1 MPMFPLIP
9 RMLLL
14 LALAMA
20 SACTT
25 MPDPTAG
32 PAVVDA
38 PTKQEPVEPMP
49 LADGSL
55 RFCIL
60 GDAGTGDSAQYRL
73 AEQMIRTHKGFPYE
87 MCILVGD
94 NIYGSE
100 RPQDMERKFALP
112 YKPLLDAGV
121 KFYAALG
128 NHDER
133 LQAHYELFNMNG
145 KHYYSFKA
153 PKQNVRFFALE
164 STYPEPEQIAWVEKE
179 LKGSNDDWK
188 IPFFH
193 HPLYSSGQRHGSD
206 LRLRAALEPL
216 FVQYNV
222 SVVFTGHDHFYERT
236 KPQQGIPYFVVGSG
250 GKLRPG
256 NVDQKSGIT
265 ARYNDSGH
273 VFAIA
278 EILGDDMVFQAI
290 DQNGRV
296 VDSGK
301 IRRRIPPNDGK

>member
-1 MPMFPLIP
+1 MFSLIP

-14 LALAMA
+14 LLALAIA
-20 SACTT
+20 SACTS
-25 MPDPTAG
+25 MPEPTAG

-38 PTKQEPVEPMP
+38 PSKQEAVEPMP
-49 LADGSL
+49 MANNSL
-55 RFCIL
+55 KFCIL
-60 GDAGTGDSAQYRL
+60 GDAGTGDGAQYRL
-73 AEQMIRTHKGFPYE
+73 AEQMAKTHKAFPFE

-94 NIYGSE
+94 NAYGAE
-100 RPQDMERKFALP
+100 RPQDMKLKFEIP

-133 LQAHYELFNMNG
+133 LQANYEFFNMNG
-145 KHYYSFKA
+145 KHYYSLKA
-153 PKQNVRFFALE
+153 PKQSVRFFALE
-164 STYPEPEQIAWVEKE
+164 STYPEVDQLAWVEKE
-179 LKGSNDDWK
+179 LKGSTDDWK

-206 LRLRAALEPL
+206 LRLRASLEPL

-250 GKLRPG
+250 AKLRAG
-256 NVDQKSGIT
+256 INESSGIT
-265 ARYNDSGH
+265 ARYNDTAY
-273 VFAIA
+273 VFMIA
-278 EILGDDMVFQAI
+278 EIVGDDLVFQAI

-301 IRRRIPPNDGK
+301 IRRRIPPAEGK

>member
-1 MPMFPLIP
+1 MSAWFRRILPLF
-9 RMLLL
+9 
-14 LALAMA
+14 ALIAA
-20 SACTT
+20 TACTP

-32 PAVVDA
+32 PAVVEA
-38 PTKQEPVEPMP
+38 PGKQEAVEPMP
-49 LADGSL
+49 MADGSL
-55 RFCIL
+55 KFCIL
-60 GDAGTGDSAQYRL
+60 GDAGTGDTAQYRL
-73 AEQMIRTHKGFPYE
+73 AAQMAKTHQAFPFE

-94 NIYGSE
+94 NAYGAE
-100 RPQDMERKFALP
+100 RPQDMERKFAIP

-133 LQAHYELFNMNG
+133 LQANYELFNMNG
-145 KHYYSFKA
+145 KEYYSVKA

-164 STYPEPEQIAWVEKE
+164 STYAEPDQIAWIEKE
-179 LKGSNDDWK
+179 LKGSTEDWK

-250 GKLRPG
+250 AKLRPG
-256 NVDQKSGIT
+256 NVDRNSGIT
-265 ARYNDSGH
+265 ARYNDTGY

-278 EILGDDMVFQAI
+278 EVLGDDMVFQAI
-290 DQNGRV
+290 DQAGRV

-301 IRRRIPPNDGK
+301 IRRRIPPEGK